1 MGEQISRLLGQKI
14 AGTRVVPLILKIVFI
29 FVVFLLVSNF
39 TTNYINL
46 MLNRG
51 EQIRL
56 LNQLLVKDL
65 RDLHVF
71 ANNQFEIFNFNQ
83 DLEAAVANLEHAA
96 QRNHR
101 ASRSVSFGV
110 RQNGEVFFFAGHA
123 ARPPGAALEDREALA
138 RMREALGT
146 GVEEGTINFIHDGLN
161 YFGVYKY
168 NSSWDIF
175 QVRGEELTEFY
186 ADSTRIFRN
195 VSFII
200 LGITLIIAL
209 VGVLLL
215 RYILRFVRVITDG
228 IMRMQ
233 SQQNLELLDMA
244 GAPNDDVTYLGVAFN
259 SLANTIDNLMNIF
272 KKFVARDVAAKAYR
286 EREIRLEGTRRELTI
301 LFTDIKSFT
310 FMTETLGTDI
320 IKLLNL
326 HYDQAIHHIHEH
338 DGDIGSIIGDA
349 LLAVFGTVEE
359 DVENKSLQALRSAFL
374 ITEVAASLRSE
385 MSRRREVILK
395 QRGSLTDA
403 EERVYKAV
411 LVEVGVGIDGGQVF
425 YGNIGSYERMVNTVI
440 GDNVN
445 SAARLEGLT
454 RFYRVP
460 VIVSEYVKEEVLQV
474 SRSFRFVELDRVQ
487 VKGKTIGKK
496 VFWPI
501 PMDQFDDA
509 MERDV
514 ELFVEGLHA
523 YYEGNWREA
532 ERLFSTS
539 ELVPAHVFRERIA
552 GLDAPEGWNGVWTM
566 TEK

>member
-1 MGEQISRLLGQKI
+1 MGDQISRLLGRKI
-14 AGTRVVPLILKIVFI
+14 AGTRVVPLILKIVMI

-65 RDLHVF
+65 RELHVF
-71 ANNQFEIFNFNQ
+71 ANNQYEIFNFNQ
-83 DLEAAVANLEHAA
+83 DLNVAVTNIENAAI
-96 QRNHR
+96 RNHR
-101 ASRSVSFGV
+101 GDRSVSFGV
-110 RQNGEVFFFAGHA
+110 AASGELFFYA
-123 ARPPGAALEDREALA
+123 AEMERVQRFDDEAALQHILDAHND
-138 RMREALGT
+138 
-146 GVEEGTINFIHDGLN
+146 GVEEGTINFTHRGND

-168 NSSWDIF
+168 NSSWDVY

-186 ADSTRIFRN
+186 ADSVRIFRD
-195 VSFII
+195 VALII
-200 LGITLIIAL
+200 LGITLIIAV

-215 RYILRFVRVITDG
+215 RFILRFVRVITDS
-228 IMRMQ
+228 IMKMQ
-233 SQQNLELLDMA
+233 ADQTLNLLNMD

-272 KKFVARDVAAKAYR
+272 KKFVARDVAAKAYK

-326 HYDQAIHHIHEH
+326 HYDQAIRHIHEH

-349 LLAVFGTVEE
+349 LLAVFGTVE
-359 DVENKSLQALRSAFL
+359 DDPENKSLQALRASYL

-385 MSRRREVILK
+385 MSRRREVIMK
-395 QRGSLTDA
+395 QRGGLTEA

-411 LVEVGVGIDGGQVF
+411 LLEVGVGLDGGQVF

-445 SAARLEGLT
+445 SSARLEGLT

-460 VIVSEYVKEEVLQV
+460 IIVSEYVKDEVMSV
-474 SRSFRFVELDRVQ
+474 NSDYRFVELDRVQ

-496 VFWPI
+496 IYWPV
-501 PMDQFDDA
+501 PMDQIDEP
-509 MERDV
+509 MEHDI
-514 ELFVEGLHA
+514 ETFVQALHH
-523 YYEGNWREA
+523 YYQGEWREA
-532 ERLFSTS
+532 EELFKAS
-539 ELVPAHVFRERIA
+539 ELIPSQVFLERIT
-552 GLDAPEGWNGVWTM
+552 GENAPEDWNGIWTM
-566 TEK
+566 KEK